1 MEDNFEIASASITD
15 RGLSDKRPQ
24 NEDSY
29 LEMSQHGIFA
39 VADGVGG
46 AQAGDV
52 ASQMAMEIL
61 GEAFANRPATADP
74 EAVMQNAIESANTA
88 IFQMSHDLP
97 QLATMATTIVAL
109 HLEGNIATIGHV
121 GDSRLYRVDSGGVI
135 SQETN
140 DHSVVAEEVRAGRM
154 TPEQAA
160 VHPSR
165 NVISRA
171 LGAEPTVEIDLK
183 TMMVEPGTSFILC
196 SDGITR
202 HIQDWELES
211 ILKSEEDLSDICFRL
226 KQICY
231 DRGAEDNLTAVVV
244 KIKNQLAPSIEIPI
258 ATHFAYETEEDT
270 VATAR
275 SPFNEI
281 ATPIH
286 TVEDPI
292 TADESSTPSATFAA
306 DDAILAVNEPF
317 AIDEDHIL
325 QVDDTPITKSEE
337 NGDILDLSADT
348 HAAAAESEPFEFDL
362 NQPKAPVAVET
373 PEDEAAMV
381 EPALVEHVP
390 VIPTSALPSATLVRP
405 VTTYAENPVVPPSRS
420 GFFGSFLS
428 SLVILVIGALAGA
441 AGIYFLVQPST
452 VAQQQSQQPTPILT
466 PKVDDVPRTSFEES
480 RRLIDA
486 DPTKYLEANKAWD
499 PDASAADFYLKGRAF
514 LRIGEY
520 FQAKQALNEAR
531 KRLKADD
538 PDAATLNM
546 EISIAQGVINSG
558 AATESLRND
567 LAAFTNAASANSAV
581 NANSNN
587 ANAHSNQNANR

>member
-24 NEDSY
+24 NEDSF
-29 LEMSQHGIFA
+29 LEMSQYGIFG

-61 GEAFANRPATADP
+61 GEAFANRPPTADP
-74 EAVMQNAIESANTA
+74 ESVMQSAIESANTA

-202 HIQDWELES
+202 HIQDWELEG
-211 ILKSEEDLSDICFRL
+211 ILKSDEDLADICFRL

-244 KIKNQLAPSIEIPI
+244 KIKNQTAPPIENPI
-258 ATHFAYETEEDT
+258 ATYFTHEPEEDT

-275 SPFNEI
+275 SPFDDV
-281 ATPIH
+281 ATPMRA
-286 TVEDPI
+286 VEEPI
-292 TADESSTPSATFAA
+292 TAAEPLSPAATFAA
-306 DDAILAVNEPF
+306 DEAILAVDERF

-325 QVDDTPITKSEE
+325 QVDDTPITKSSG
-337 NGDILDLSADT
+337 NGDILDLSADRHIT
-348 HAAAAESEPFEFDL
+348 LAQSEPFELDL
-362 NQPKAPVAVET
+362 GEPEGPPELET
-373 PEDEAAMV
+373 AEDEAPMV
-381 EPALVEHVP
+381 EPALVEPVP
-390 VIPTSALPSATLVRP
+390 VIPAPAVASEIVPRS
-405 VTTYAENPVVPPSRS
+405 VTTYPEDPVLPSRS

-452 VAQQQSQQPTPILT
+452 VVEQQSQQPTPLLT
-466 PKVDDVPRTSFEES
+466 PTKVDDMPRTSFEES

-499 PDASAADFYLKGRAF
+499 PDASAADLYLKGRAF

-520 FQAKQALNEAR
+520 FQAKQALAEAR

-546 EISIAQGVINSG
+546 EISIAQGVINS
-558 AATESLRND
+558 APATESLRND
-567 LAAFTNAASANSAV
+567 LAAFTNATSVNSSV
-581 NANSNN
+581 NANSGN